1 MITESEVKILTD
13 AIKER
18 SGLDIPRDAAL
29 TALYAVANYNYKLVP
44 QKPEPHKYAIAV
56 HEGAARPEPEPKS
69 GATANSTRGC
79 RGRPAKII
87 RLVRAP
93 PRAAVVQRP
102 ESRTG
107 VSGG

>member
-1 MITESEVKILTD
+1 MITQLVVKILTD
-13 AIKER
+13 AIQEQ
-18 SGLDIPRDAAL
+18 SGMVVPPEAAL
-29 TALYAVANYNYKLVP
+29 TALYAVANYNYRLIP